1 MRFFLAA
8 SVLAL
13 AACASGPPVTSSSAP
28 KLVKTT
34 APAPTFGAPEEEAIL
49 KAVDEFLL
57 AVGNHDTEAL
67 KQVMVA
73 EGNAGAVHPGL
84 TVRFEDALAGLRG
97 RVERVHPAVSGG
109 SVELDVELDDRLP
122 AGARPDQ
129 AVTGY
134 VEFGRAEKVVV
145 VARPANVRDG
155 TTAVVFRLDADGRHA
170 TRKSVRF
177 GTGSLREVAITQG
190 LSPGDEIVISDTS
203 AWNDSDRVRLE

>member
-13 AACASGPPVTSSSAP
+13 AACASGPPVTSPSAT

-73 EGNAGAVHPGL
+73 EGTTFLQRRTKAE
-84 TVRFEDALAGLRG
+84 T
-97 RVERVHPAVSGG
+97 
-109 SVELDVELDDRLP
+109 
-122 AGARPDQ
+122 RP
-129 AVTGY
+129 
-134 VEFGRAEKVVV
+134 
-145 VARPANVRDG
+145 VARRPNAEFLKPDPNADPFIERYWNPTVQVRGDIAMVWTPYELRDNGQVVHCGIDAFDMVKLDGRWRVGNASFTMEPDACDELRPSSVSAMRPRDG
-155 TTAVVFRLDADGRHA
+155 WKETPN
-170 TRKSVRF
+170 
-177 GTGSLREVAITQG
+177 Q
-190 LSPGDEIVISDTS
+190 
-203 AWNDSDRVRLE
+203 